1 MSTLGLYHD
10 DPLWLR
16 SEIFYNKSLY
26 YKRISFCFGLSDI
39 EEPLAG
45 IYKLVSGI
53 LYILSPLECL
63 SLSLWSI
70 VLPRYKSADRIV
82 PLAVNETCQCYL
94 KSPTYCYHFQNRPFQ
109 PRATMCEIL

>member
-10 DPLWLR
+10 NPIRLR
-16 SEIFYNKSLY
+16 SAILNKSLY

-45 IYKLVSGI
+45 IYKHSLWHFI
-53 LYILSPLECL
+53 FLSPLECL

-70 VLPRYKSADRIV
+70 VLPIYKSADRNV
-82 PLAVNETCQCYL
+82 PLAVNETLHVYL
-94 KSPTYCYHFQNRPFQ
+94 KSPSYCHHFQNRLIQ
-109 PRATMCEIL
+109 PGALMCEIL

>member
-45 IYKLVSGI
+45 IYKH
-53 LYILSPLECL
+53 
-63 SLSLWSI
+63 SLWHFIYFITTRVS
-70 VLPRYKSADRIV
+70 V
-82 PLAVNETCQCYL
+82 PLTVVNCVT
-94 KSPTYCYHFQNRPFQ
+94 T
-109 PRATMCEIL
+109 I